1 MSPRVLLALGAGGAF
16 ALRIRPLYDLDV
28 GWHLTGAREVLRHGS
43 RIVPEPTA
51 LDGPA
56 TYTNGEWGFGVL
68 ALALHAL
75 GGTDAIVVATG
86 VLAVLSMLAVAW
98 SAREAGADAAGATA
112 IAGVVAFG
120 TSHHFLPRPQSL
132 FLVLLPVT
140 MALALRVRRG
150 DTRALL
156 GLHAL
161 FAVWAQVHG
170 SVVIAPVVAGA
181 LALGRSTRAPHLV
194 GLALLAL
201 WPLTGAHGVGVVTDV
216 LRHTDTDAT
225 RYITDMRPPTW
236 AEVLPPSDL
245 NWLIAETIAVT
256 ALLLGVR
263 RPGAAGPAALW
274 LLGAALTATANR
286 FRAAWEVLVV
296 PLAALGLAAT
306 PRPAAALGLMP
317 LAMALL
323 IAGGTGLGLD
333 RAWIPEAFVEA
344 IRAHDVRGRM
354 FNEYGHGG
362 WLGWRVG
369 DRVRLFID
377 GRTPTQFDAD
387 DLFAVRMGMQHGV
400 VFDRLDAM
408 HRFDAV
414 AVRRFQPVCG
424 HLASQPGWT
433 PVWRDDELVLF
444 VRSPARDAPVEVPC
458 LPPWDPTPPEGDGGR
473 AEAATWAA
481 WRAAGRDADVVRA
494 AHRVLD
500 HHGHEA
506 AGRVRL
512 ELARAC
518 LALDDVPCAA
528 REGWRAALLGEPGAE
543 DVLAA
548 TRGRVAGRLA
558 ARVDHLLATV
568 GR

>member
-1 MSPRVLLALGAGGAF
+1 MNPRILLALGAVGAF

-28 GWHLTGAREVLRHGS
+28 GWHLTGAREVLHHGS

-68 ALALHAL
+68 ALALHTL
-75 GGTDAIVVATG
+75 GGTDAIVVGTG
-86 VLAVLSMLAVAW
+86 VLAALSMLAVAW
-98 SAREAGADAAGATA
+98 AAREAGADDAGAAA
-112 IAGVVAFG
+112 IAGIVAFG

-132 FLVLLPVT
+132 FLVFLPVA

-150 DTRALL
+150 DARSLL

-161 FAVWAQVHG
+161 LAAWAQVHG
-170 SVVIAPVVAGA
+170 SVVIAPFVAGA
-181 LALGRSTRAPHLV
+181 LAMRRGLATPALV
-194 GLALLAL
+194 GLGLLLA
-201 WPLTGAHGVGVVTDV
+201 WPLTGAHGIAIVTDV

-245 NWLIAETIAVT
+245 HWLIAETIAGA

-263 RPGAAGPAALW
+263 RPGAGGPAVLW

-296 PLAALGLAAT
+296 PLAALGLAST
-306 PRPAAALGLMP
+306 PRPAAALGLTP
-317 LAMALL
+317 LLMALL
-323 IAGGTGLGLD
+323 LAGGTGLGLD
-333 RAWIPEAFVEA
+333 RTWIPEAFVEA
-344 IRAHDVRGRM
+344 IRTHDVRGRV

-400 VFDRLDAM
+400 VFERLDAM

-414 AVRRFQPVCG
+414 AVRRFQPVCT
-424 HLASQPGWT
+424 HLRSAAAWT

-444 VRSPARDAPVEVPC
+444 VRSPARSPAVDAPC

-473 AEAATWAA
+473 AEARTWATWAPEDVA
-481 WRAAGRDADVVRA
+481 RAAEQA
-494 AHRVLD
+494 LD

-506 AGRVRL
+506 AGLVRL
-512 ELARAC
+512 ARARAC
-518 LALDDVPCAA
+518 LALDDATCAA
-528 REGWRAALLGEPGAE
+528 REAWRAALLGEPGAE
-543 DVLAA
+543 DVLVEV
-548 TRGRVAGRLA
+548 RGRVDGRLA
-558 ARVDHLLATV
+558 ARVDRLLATV